1 MGMQARSTNVKG
13 FVHFGGDVVAG
24 VEDGIAVQLRSA
36 STGASAIIEP
46 LSDSDTAALTVR
58 AKGAATLTLGNSSN
72 AVALT
77 GSGITVG
84 AGMPVVGI
92 YSTTFAYVYAAL
104 TSGQTAEITI
114 ASTTA
119 DIQAG
124 DLFTVQ
130 LGVTSTDVGLGIL
143 NIRQDTAN
151 ASRVTVVVGNIG
163 STAFG
168 STGSGTAR
176 ITWIDLT

>member
-24 VEDGIAVQLRSA
+24 IEDGIAVQLISA
-36 STGASAIIEP
+36 STGAAAVIEP
-46 LSDSDTAALTVR
+46 LSDSDTAALTIR

-72 AVALT
+72 AVAVT
-77 GSGITVG
+77 GSAVTLVG
-84 AGMPVVGI
+84 GEGVKGF
-92 YSTTFAYVYAAL
+92 YSTTFAYAYAAL
-104 TSGQTAEITI
+104 TSGQTGEITI

-130 LGVTSTDVGLGIL
+130 LGGTSTDVGLAIM
-143 NIRQDTAN
+143 NMRQSTAA